1 MDNITYNS
9 IKNELLDVING
20 RLNDFNIEI
29 SDKIESFKNEM
40 TELFNNR
47 IIDYATT
54 SNHNFDEA
62 KNKIDETLNI
72 IKSDFDKSISKFDKA
87 SEILNFGNLN
97 INSDSIISL
106 FSAQTISDNAIK
118 QLSGSVFTIKDNIKK
133 IENKQDDFIF
143 NLSGVSFNSGFTLD
157 FSGSM
162 MTTLQDELNKTF
174 NSRFETLNKQISG
187 FTGQITNFDNKLNGF
202 DGKITEFNKTLGEV
216 DGKITS
222 FEGTLGGVDG
232 KITNFEE
239 TLNGFDGQI
248 TEFNETLSGVNG
260 KITNFE
266 STLSE
271 FDAIGDDIEQ
281 VKSSMNELNGK
292 ITNFESTL
300 SGINTSIETVNND
313 ISGLTR
319 QINNFE
325 SDIEN
330 VKFGIN
336 TLSGR
341 MDNFITSGYLEDKKF
356 ICKDNLNDFDIVTDE
371 SLTNTLSGYTTTEQ
385 VTGMIKF
392 HIPDSLG

>member
-9 IKNELLDVING
+9 IKNELLDVINS
-20 RLNDFNIEI
+20 RLNDFNIEMTN
-29 SDKIESFKNEM
+29 KIESFKNDM

-62 KNKIDETLNI
+62 KSKIDETLNI

-106 FSAQTISDNAIK
+106 FSAQTNSDNAIK

-162 MTTLQDELNKTF
+162 MTILRDEMNSLYESNYDNIDSRLN
-174 NSRFETLNKQISG
+174 NFEARLSG
-187 FTGQITNFDNKLNGF
+187 FGGTLK
-202 DGKITEFNKTLGEV
+202 EFN
-216 DGKITS
+216 
-222 FEGTLGGVDG
+222 GTLSGFDG
-232 KITNFEE
+232 KITNFE
-239 TLNGFDGQI
+239 D
-248 TEFNETLSGVNG
+248 
-260 KITNFE
+260 
-266 STLSE
+266 
-271 FDAIGDDIEQ
+271 
-281 VKSSMNELNGK
+281 
-292 ITNFESTL
+292 TL

-319 QINNFE
+319 QINSFE
-325 SDIEN
+325 SDIKN
-330 VKFGIN
+330 VKTGIN

-356 ICKDNLNDFDIVTDE
+356 ICEDNLNNFDIVTDE
-371 SLTNTLSGYTTTEQ
+371 SLTKTLSGYTTTDQ
-385 VTGMIKF
+385 VAGMIKF
-392 HIPDSLG
+392 HIPDSLE

>member
-9 IKNELLDVING
+9 IKNELLDIVNG
-20 RLNDFNIEI
+20 RLNDFNTEMTN
-29 SDKIESFKNEM
+29 KIESFKNEM

-47 IIDYATT
+47 IINYATT
-54 SNHNFDEA
+54 SNHNFDDA
-62 KNKIDETLNI
+62 KRKIDETLNT

-106 FSAQTISDNAIK
+106 FSAQTNSDNAIK

-162 MTTLQDELNKTF
+162 MTILRDEMNSLYESNYDNIDSRLN
-174 NSRFETLNKQISG
+174 NFEARLSGFGGTLNDFDGK
-187 FTGQITNFDNKLNGF
+187 FEEFNNKITNFDDKFEEFNGKFEEFDTIGDDIKQVKSDMGKLN
-202 DGKITEFNKTLGEV
+202 
-216 DGKITS
+216 
-222 FEGTLGGVDG
+222 
-232 KITNFEE
+232 
-239 TLNGFDGQI
+239 GQI
-248 TEFNETLSGVNG
+248 TEFSEELEGFNE
-260 KITNFE
+260 
-266 STLSE
+266 
-271 FDAIGDDIEQ
+271 A
-281 VKSSMNELNGK
+281 
-292 ITNFESTL
+292 L

-319 QINNFE
+319 QINSFE
-325 SDIEN
+325 SDIKN
-330 VKFGIN
+330 VKTGIN

-356 ICKDNLNDFDIVTDE
+356 ICEDNLNNFDIVTDE
-371 SLTNTLSGYTTTEQ
+371 SLTKTLSGYTTTEQ

-392 HIPDSLG
+392 HIPDSLE

>member
-9 IKNELLDVING
+9 IKNELLDVINS
-20 RLNDFNIEI
+20 RLNDFNIEMTN
-29 SDKIESFKNEM
+29 KIESFKNDM

-62 KNKIDETLNI
+62 KSKIDETLNI

-106 FSAQTISDNAIK
+106 FSAQTNSDNAIK

-143 NLSGVSFNSGFTLD
+143 NLSGVLFNSGFTLD

-162 MTTLQDELNKTF
+162 MTILRNEMNSLYESNYGNI
-174 NSRFETLNKQISG
+174 NSRLN
-187 FTGQITNFDNKLNGF
+187 
-202 DGKITEFNKTLGEV
+202 
-216 DGKITS
+216 
-222 FEGTLGGVDG
+222 
-232 KITNFEE
+232 NFE
-239 TLNGFDGQI
+239 N
-248 TEFNETLSGVNG
+248 TLSGFG
-260 KITNFE
+260 
-266 STLSE
+266 
-271 FDAIGDDIEQ
+271 G
-281 VKSSMNELNGK
+281 
-292 ITNFESTL
+292 TL
-300 SGINTSIETVNND
+300 SGINTS
-313 ISGLTR
+313 
-319 QINNFE
+319 
-325 SDIEN
+325 
-330 VKFGIN
+330 IN

-356 ICKDNLNDFDIVTDE
+356 ICEDNLNKFDIVTDE
-371 SLTNTLSGYTTTEQ
+371 SLTKTLSGYTTTEQ

-392 HIPDSLG
+392 HIPDSLE